1 MVIANACGH
10 PECQE
15 AHSLAIAAHAQ
26 VQELA
31 KELGQALAE
40 RDEARAK
47 LSAYQARANDWH
59 KVADSRSAEII
70 RLMDANEKLERQL
83 SDARAVIAGLHDE
96 LAKGGRD

>member
-10 PECQE
+10 PDCANVRDMLKHTE
-15 AHSLAIAAHAQ
+15 AVLVEVSR
-26 VQELA
+26 ER
-31 KELGQALAE
+31 GQALAE

-47 LSAYQARANDWH
+47 LSAAQERLDDWH
-59 KVADSRSAEII
+59 KVADRRSAEII
-70 RLMDANEKLERQL
+70 RLMDANEKLESQL